1 MRVRRFGFYTRATE
15 VKTPLDIYLQRYS
28 RLSARY
34 TVQRYD
40 QLWYVLGSDELGAV
54 ARADSPPLPTR
65 RQQPQQTQRLRTA
78 LSRLPRDIVKEIGK
92 RIPLLIP
99 PFTNNILHRT
109 LQDHLAGVTVVGN
122 KGSWLT

>member
-40 QLWYVLGSDELGAV
+40 QLWYVLGSDELGTVNAQCSYGSLV
-54 ARADSPPLPTR
+54 
-65 RQQPQQTQRLRTA
+65 
-78 LSRLPRDIVKEIGK
+78 SRVSMSSEANTIS
-92 RIPLLIP
+92 
-99 PFTNNILHRT
+99 NLH
-109 LQDHLAGVTVVGN
+109 V
-122 KGSWLT
+122 